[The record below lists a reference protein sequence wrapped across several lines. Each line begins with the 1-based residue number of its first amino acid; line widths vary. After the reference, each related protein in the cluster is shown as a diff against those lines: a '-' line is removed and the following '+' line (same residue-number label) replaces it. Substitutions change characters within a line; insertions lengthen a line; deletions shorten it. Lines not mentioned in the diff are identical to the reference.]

1 MTDPLNP
8 DYQIPGAKE
17 QNNVDSDPF
26 GGSSLDPRF
35 VAARKAM
42 ELKETAMKKSR

>member
-1 MTDPLNP
+1 LNP

-17 QNNVDSDPF
+17 QNNIDSDPF

-42 ELKETAMKKSR
+42 ELKEIAMKKSR